1 MAFVSDSLLDPLLH
15 SFRQAAAALPDAR
28 RGSNKRYAV
37 ADAAACALSTFFFQA
52 PSFLSF
58 QRRMQTQSARSN
70 CHTLFG
76 VQAIPCDAQI
86 RNLLDGLDPD
96 RFADLFP
103 RCLDTL
109 QEQGALAPFER
120 LGGRLLVALD
130 GIQIHCSDSIR
141 CEQCSTRHVGKHK
154 TEQYF
159 HTMLSATVVADG
171 HNRVIPLMPE
181 FVQPQQDPSAKRPEL
196 TEKRRKQD
204 CERNAAKRWLPA
216 HIDELQ
222 PYRPVFLGDDLY
234 CCQSLCRLV
243 RNLGAD
249 FLFVCKPSSHK
260 RLQEVLHDDFIHST
274 GWIKARNRNQQVER
288 HRYRWMHGVPVRD
301 SDDAVM
307 GSWVEFVIER
317 NGQRTYLNTFF
328 TSLEVTAA
336 NVAEIA
342 RAGRA
347 RWKIEESFN
356 CLARH
361 GYNIKRN
368 FGHGNKGL
376 ANLLATLNLFA
387 FALHEVQ
394 DCACQL
400 WRRCRQRAGTRREFF
415 EELRYLTKRE
425 CFPNWT
431 VLFAALLEE
440 APPTANPRAAAPAL
454 S

>member
-1 MAFVSDSLLDPLLH
+1 MERVLGGLLGAF
-15 SFRQAAAALPDAR
+15 RRTAASLPDSR
-28 RGSNKRYAV
+28 RGSNKRYALT
-37 ADAAACALSTFFFQA
+37 DAASCALSVFFFQA
-52 PSFLSF
+52 PSFLEF
-58 QRRMQTQSARSN
+58 QRRMQQETSRSN

-76 VQAIPCDAQI
+76 VEAIPCDNRI
-86 RNLLDGLDPD
+86 RDLLDAVPPE

-103 RCLDTL
+103 LCLDTL
-109 QEQGALAPFER
+109 REHGALAPFER

-141 CEQCSTRHVGKHK
+141 CAQCSTRHVGKER

-171 HNRVIPLMPE
+171 HQRVLPLMPV
-181 FVQPQQDPSAKRPEL
+181 FVQPQQDPAADQPEL
-196 TEKRRKQD
+196 SEELRKQD

-216 HIDELQ
+216 HSAELR

-234 CCQSLCRLV
+234 CCQPLCQLV
-243 RNLGAD
+243 RELGAD

-260 RLQEVLHDDFIHST
+260 RIYELLHDDFIHSS
-274 GWIKARNRNQQVER
+274 GWIQTRNRHQQVER
-288 HRYRWMHGVPVRD
+288 QRFRWMNGLPVRD

-307 GSWVEFVIER
+307 GAWVEFVIER
-317 NGQRTYLNTFF
+317 NGERTYTNTFF
-328 TSLEVTAA
+328 TSLQVTAD
-336 NVAEIA
+336 NVAAIA

-347 RWKIEESFN
+347 RWKIENEGFN

-368 FGHGNKGL
+368 FGHGSQGL

-387 FALHEVQ
+387 FALHAVL
-394 DCACQL
+394 DCVSDV
-400 WRRCRQRAGTRREFF
+400 WRQGRARAGTRRKFF
-415 EELRYLTKRE
+415 ATLGFLTEWFCFGSWTALFETAARKRPPPSAPPE
-425 CFPNWT
+425 
-431 VLFAALLEE
+431 AAL
-440 APPTANPRAAAPAL
+440 AP